1 MSINPPNNIVAQHKM
16 CQNVQK
22 LTVNRN
28 EQLNFCILFQ
38 VPINLTI
45 CKCLDTLLAQF
56 SLGVNLH
63 WNKNVSWFCPYFPT
77 EYAGV
82 GRNAWNTLFLLTFLC
97 FWMEISRGKKKCF
110 KNVSFFPLTCTYTH
124 VHCIPQLNM
133 QVFGEMLGTRSC
145 FCAGSVFLDGKYHI
159 LQ

>member
-28 EQLNFCILFQ
+28 KQLNFCILFQ

-56 SLGVNLH
+56 TYIVHTELIYARF
-63 WNKNVSWFCPYFPT
+63 KNNQEKYN
-77 EYAGV
+77 E
-82 GRNAWNTLFLLTFLC
+82 NTHKILFKNFK
-97 FWMEISRGKKKCF
+97 FIHISRGSPAGDLSRF
-110 KNVSFFPLTCTYTH
+110 K
-124 VHCIPQLNM
+124 I
-133 QVFGEMLGTRSC
+133 
-145 FCAGSVFLDGKYHI
+145 
-159 LQ
+159 